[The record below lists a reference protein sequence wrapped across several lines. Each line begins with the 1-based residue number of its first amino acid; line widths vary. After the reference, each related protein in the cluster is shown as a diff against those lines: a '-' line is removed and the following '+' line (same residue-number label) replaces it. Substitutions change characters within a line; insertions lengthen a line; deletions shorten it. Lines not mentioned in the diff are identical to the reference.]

1 VDESEYFMNWQ
12 KKRERYFLL
21 LSIIAVS
28 LFVATPILFFI
39 YSLNN
44 LVSSFSII
52 ILISTY
58 LMISV
63 CVVIVAGY
71 LVVNKPINEIV

>member
-1 VDESEYFMNWQ
+1 MNWQ